1 MDLSYKKSEFL
12 VEGMKKAIEMNQ
24 MKDKA
29 ELTRQ
34 AEAFQENTE
43 RKFFQTKEELTT
55 QFNGKLDKLAE

>member
-1 MDLSYKKSEFL
+1 
-12 VEGMKKAIEMNQ
+12 MNQ

-43 RKFFQTKEELTT
+43 RKFFQTKEELTS